1 MRAAPAAAMPARG
14 ASTWGVRC
22 LCDGVPGRPPWEEV
36 KAKDKAKVKAQAEL
50 LERLE
55 REKSPEAKEIERE
68 DAMEDQRHAV
78 LDMARARE
86 KSFGGLHHE
95 PGHSDPV
102 VPLSLRFLF
111 GGLYH
116 ERRFRARGSGRSL
129 LPGGL
134 HHEPW
139 HSDPVVPLSL
149 LFWQVVPRAA
159 FPSPWFR

>member
-55 REKSPEAKEIERE
+55 REKSLEDKEIERE

-86 KSFGGLHHE
+86 NNWEMLE
-95 PGHSDPV
+95 
-102 VPLSLRFLF
+102 RFLEEGKGPGQGEGPGQGD
-111 GGLYH
+111 GGNMSSNEDGGQRPAAGYLDQMG
-116 ERRFRARGSGRSL
+116 RRRIRGGS
-129 LPGGL
+129 
-134 HHEPW
+134 
-139 HSDPVVPLSL
+139 
-149 LFWQVVPRAA
+149 A
-159 FPSPWFR
+159 

>member
-55 REKSPEAKEIERE
+55 REKSPAAKEIERE

-86 KSFGGLHHE
+86 NKEMLE
-95 PGHSDPV
+95 
-102 VPLSLRFLF
+102 RFLVLDGKGPGQGEGPGQGD
-111 GGLYH
+111 GGNMSSNEDGGQRPAAGYLDQMGC
-116 ERRFRARGSGRSL
+116 RRIRGGS
-129 LPGGL
+129 
-134 HHEPW
+134 
-139 HSDPVVPLSL
+139 
-149 LFWQVVPRAA
+149 A
-159 FPSPWFR
+159 